1 MADKKLTVGDWMTP
15 HPKTIDAEA
24 SVIEAIH
31 VLREKNV
38 RRLPVMKSGKLVG
51 LVTEKMLLGYMPTK
65 ATALD
70 QWELQYILNKTP
82 VTAAMNP
89 KPHTVRPDALISEA
103 AKMLH
108 DRKLNGVIVVD
119 DEGDLIGI
127 ITTTNALEA
136 LVHFAQEAAR

>member
-1 MADKKLTVGDWMTP
+1 MADKKLTVGDWMTKNP
-15 HPKTIDAEA
+15 QTIDADA

-38 RRLPVMKSGKLVG
+38 RRLPVMKAGKLAG
-51 LVTEKMLLGYMPTK
+51 LVTEKMLLGYMPA
-65 ATALD
+65 ATTLD

-82 VTAAMNP
+82 VTAAMNAT
-89 KPHTVRPDALISEA
+89 PHTVRPDALLSEA
-103 AKMLH
+103 AKLLR

-127 ITTTNALEA
+127 LTTTNALEA
-136 LVHFAQEAAR
+136 LEHFAQMAAR